1 MAESPHQRIVFGCP
15 VWMGQKGKGWV
26 ASRRAKMVY
35 GRGEGD
41 SNRNHRNAH
50 PEVLWV

>member
-1 MAESPHQRIVFGCP
+1 MAESPRQRIVFGGS
-15 VWMGQKGKGWV
+15 VWMGRKEKGWV

-35 GRGEGD
+35 GHGEGD

-50 PEVLWV
+50 PEVLRV